1 MLCLGLIFSV
11 EIQLVIRHYGSP
23 RCGRP
28 RSREDARR
36 EPTDCTQPRSRETKE
51 VAHMRRM
58 MSLVTVV
65 VVMTAMM
72 AAGVAPAMADNLKGE
87 PGQPIISG
95 GTDGRGQGTEVL
107 HW

>member
-1 MLCLGLIFSV
+1 
-11 EIQLVIRHYGSP
+11 
-23 RCGRP
+23 
-28 RSREDARR
+28 
-36 EPTDCTQPRSRETKE
+36 
-51 VAHMRRM
+51 MRRM

-107 HW
+107 HWGPWEAVAGFDPPYVAGVTPSLGNDKAAEHAESPGNIVDRR